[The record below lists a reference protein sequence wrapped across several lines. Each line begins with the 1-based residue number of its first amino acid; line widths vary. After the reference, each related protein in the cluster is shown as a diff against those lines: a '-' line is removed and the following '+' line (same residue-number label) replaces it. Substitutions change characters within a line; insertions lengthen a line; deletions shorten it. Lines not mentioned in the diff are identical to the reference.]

1 MFIISSKNVVFPEP
15 GGPVIK
21 ICGRSDIIERIVL
34 KTESCPCKRIDSII
48 IIVFSFLRL
57 DMRGREIPKFP
68 HGSKP
73 IHILRISYARLVCCS
88 RCSERC

>member
-21 ICGRSDIIERIVL
+21 ICGRSEIMERIVL

-57 DMRGREIPKFP
+57 DMRGARNPKIP
-68 HGSKP
+68 
-73 IHILRISYARLVCCS
+73 ARV
-88 RCSERC
+88 